1 MKNLLFKELKLSA
14 HPTLFI
20 FMIFPCMLLIPNYPY
35 TVTYFYITL
44 AVFFTCM
51 MGRENHDIQYTM
63 MLPVSKSDVVK
74 GRILFTVL
82 AELASLVITIP
93 FIIIRQTVY
102 TLPNQGGMDA
112 NLSLIGLA
120 LLVYALFNVI
130 FFIKYYKDVKKP
142 GVSFVIASVAEF
154 LLIIVLEVLDHATPF
169 FIDVLDTA
177 DSKYIIEKIIFV
189 AICAAVYAISA
200 MLTCKKCVKSF
211 EALDL

>member
-1 MKNLLFKELKLSA
+1 MKNLLLKELKLSA

-20 FMIFPCMLLIPNYPY
+20 FMTFPCMLLIPNYPY

-44 AVFFTCM
+44 SVFFTCM

-63 MLPVSKSDVVK
+63 MLPISKSDVVK
-74 GRILFTVL
+74 GRFLFTLL
-82 AELASLVITIP
+82 AELTSLVISIP

-102 TLPNQGGMDA
+102 TTPNLGGMDA

-120 LLVYALFNVI
+120 MLVYAVFNVI

-142 GVSFVIASVAEF
+142 GVSFVFASVAEF

-169 FIDVLDTA
+169 FIDELDTA
-177 DSKYIIEKIIFV
+177 DSKYILVKIIFV
-189 AICAAVYAISA
+189 VICAAVYAVSA